1 MCLVQV
7 EVVMLRL
14 AADAEMWCSL
24 FPSSLAIWHSLIFPE
39 RSALGSLLLG
49 LPIIMDNLR
58 ETV

>member
-24 FPSSLAIWHSLIFPE
+24 FPPPLVIWHGLLCSE
-39 RSALGSLLLG
+39 RSALGGQLLG
-49 LPIIMDNLR
+49 LPIINLWII
-58 ETV
+58 

>member
-24 FPSSLAIWHSLIFPE
+24 FPPPLVIWHDLLCSE
-39 RSALGSLLLG
+39 RSALGGQLLG
-49 LPIIMDNLR
+49 LPVINLWII
-58 ETV
+58 